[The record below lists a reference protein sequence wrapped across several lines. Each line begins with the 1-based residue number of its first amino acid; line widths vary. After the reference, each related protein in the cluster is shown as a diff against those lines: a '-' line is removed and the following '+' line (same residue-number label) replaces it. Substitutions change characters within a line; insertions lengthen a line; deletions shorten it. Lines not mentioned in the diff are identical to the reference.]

1 MPTLRLSLIA
11 KLAISTSLVL
21 LVFMALF
28 AYINIETL
36 QKIFLDEAVS
46 DAENLSESIIKT
58 THHQMLDDDRLRA
71 YQMIQEVGTQSGIES
86 IRLINKDGRII
97 FSTRDE
103 EIGTFVD
110 KKAAAC
116 NMCHAGATPLT
127 HASTMNRSRFFTN
140 AKGKQVLG
148 LAKAIYNEESCYTAK
163 CHFHP
168 ENFRVLGVLDVV
180 VSLDKVMAITSSYR
194 YKFTSLTFFLLLLIW
209 LSITLCT
216 QALVSRPVKQL
227 LKHTNLLAR
236 GELNSKV
243 LTSSS
248 DELGE
253 LATAFNTMT
262 VSLKKARDELE
273 DWGRNLEV
281 KVEERTHQ
289 LKQIQDQLIR
299 SEKLASLGEL
309 VAGIAH
315 EINNPLTGILV
326 FSSLVGDDPRLN
338 PELKDDLEKI
348 RRETQRC
355 AKIVRGLL
363 DFARESVP
371 HKIPTQ
377 INGLIDASLDLVTHQ
392 SSFHDITVIREY
404 QQTLPPVLVDPNQ
417 IEQVLVNML
426 LNASHAMAAGGKL
439 TVVTGL
445 TSVDNRL
452 FISIRDTG
460 CGIPDEN
467 LGKIFD
473 PFFTTKENLGTG
485 LGLAVS
491 YGIVESHGGNIEV
504 QSTVGV
510 GTVFTIRLPLPSDGE
525 TVENASDGNDAG
537 MSGSVML

>member
-36 QKIFLDEAVS
+36 EKIFLQEAVS
-46 DAENLSESIIKT
+46 DAENLSEAIIKT

-97 FSTRDE
+97 YSTREE

-140 AKGKQVLG
+140 AHGKQVLG

-168 ENFRVLGVLDVV
+168 ENFRVLGVLDIVI
-180 VSLDKVMAITSSYR
+180 SLDKVMAITSSYR
-194 YKFTSLTFFLLLLIW
+194 YKFTSMTFFLLLLIW

-216 QALVSRPVKQL
+216 QALVSRPVKHL

-243 LTSSS
+243 LTASN

-253 LATAFNTMT
+253 LASAFNTMT

-326 FSSLVGDDPRLN
+326 FSSLVSDDPRLN

-371 HKIPTQ
+371 HKVPTQ
-377 INGLIDASLDLVTHQ
+377 INDLIDASLDLVTHQ
-392 SSFHDITVIREY
+392 SSFHDITVAREY
-404 QQTLPPVLVDPNQ
+404 QHALPQVLVDPNQ

-439 TVVTGL
+439 TVTTGL
-445 TSVDNRL
+445 TSGDNRL

-460 CGIPDEN
+460 CGIPEEN

-510 GTVFTIRLPLPSDGE
+510 GTAFTIRLPLPSDGE
-525 TVENASDGNDAG
+525 TVENASDRTDAD
-537 MSGSVML
+537 MASSVIL

>member
-1 MPTLRLSLIA
+1 M
-11 KLAISTSLVL
+11 AI
-21 LVFMALF
+21 F

-36 QKIFLDEAVS
+36 EEIFLQEAVS
-46 DAENLSESIIKT
+46 DAENLSEAIIKT

-71 YQMIQEVGTQSGIES
+71 YQMIQEVGTQNGIES

-97 FSTRDE
+97 YSTRDD

-116 NMCHAGATPLT
+116 NMCHSGATPLT

-140 AKGKQVLG
+140 AQGKQVLG

-194 YKFTSLTFFLLLLIW
+194 YKFTSLTVFLLLLIW

-253 LATAFNTMT
+253 LASSFNTMT
-262 VSLKKARDELE
+262 ISLKKARDELE

-377 INGLIDASLDLVTHQ
+377 INDLIDASLDLVTHQ
-392 SSFHDITVIREY
+392 SSFHDITVVREY
-404 QQTLPPVLVDPNQ
+404 QHTLPQVLVDPNQ

-426 LNASHAMAAGGKL
+426 LNASHAMASGGKL
-439 TVVTGL
+439 TVATGL
-445 TSVDNRL
+445 TCGDNRL
-452 FISIRDTG
+452 FVSISDTG
-460 CGIPDEN
+460 CGIPEEN

-525 TVENASDGNDAG
+525 SVEHSTGRSDADMPSSA
-537 MSGSVML
+537 VL

>member
-1 MPTLRLSLIA
+1 MPIIRLSLIA

-21 LVFMALF
+21 LALMALF

-36 QKIFLDEAVS
+36 QKIFLDEAIS
-46 DAENLSESIIKT
+46 DVENLSESIIKT
-58 THHQMLDDDRLRA
+58 THHQMLDDDRMRA
-71 YQMIQEVGTQSGIES
+71 NQMIQEMGTQSGVES

-97 FSTRDE
+97 YSTDND

-116 NMCHAGATPLT
+116 NVCHAGATPLIQ
-127 HASTMNRSRFFTN
+127 ASTMNRSRFFTN
-140 AKGKQVLG
+140 AEGKEVLG
-148 LAKAIYNEESCYTAK
+148 LAKAIYNEESCYTAE

-180 VSLDKVMAITSSYR
+180 VSLDKVIAITNSYR

-209 LSITLCT
+209 ISITLCT

-227 LKHTNLLAR
+227 LKHTNLVAR
-236 GELNSKV
+236 GELTSRV
-243 LTSSS
+243 LTSSG

-253 LATAFNTMT
+253 LAAAFNTMT
-262 VSLKKARDELE
+262 ASLKKARDELE

-281 KVEERTHQ
+281 KVDERTHQ

-338 PELKDDLEKI
+338 PELKDDMEKI

-363 DFARESVP
+363 DFAHESLP
-371 HKIPTQ
+371 HKIQTQ
-377 INGLIDASLDLVTHQ
+377 VNNLIDATLDLVTHQ
-392 SSFHDITVIREY
+392 SSFHDITVVRAYHEA
-404 QQTLPPVLVDPNQ
+404 LPHAFVDPNQ
-417 IEQVLVNML
+417 IEQVLVNIMV
-426 LNASHAMAAGGKL
+426 NASHSMTNGGTL
-439 TVVTGL
+439 TISTGL
-445 TSVDNRL
+445 TNDDRNL
-452 FISIRDTG
+452 FICIRDTG
-460 CGIPDEN
+460 CGIPEGN

-491 YGIVESHGGNIEV
+491 YGIIESHGGKIEV
-504 QSTVGV
+504 QSTVGE
-510 GTVFTIRLPLPSDGE
+510 GTAFTIRLPLPSDGE
-525 TVENASDGNDAG
+525 TAGGPSDESDGEGPA
-537 MSGSVML
+537 SVAL

>member
-452 FISIRDTG
+452 FIGIRDTG

>member
-1 MPTLRLSLIA
+1 MPILRLSLIA

-21 LVFMALF
+21 LALMALF

-36 QKIFLDEAVS
+36 QKIFLDEAIS
-46 DAENLSESIIKT
+46 DVENLSESIIKT
-58 THHQMLDDDRLRA
+58 THHQMLDDDRMRA
-71 YQMIQEVGTQSGIES
+71 NQMIQEMGTQSGVES

-97 FSTRDE
+97 YSTNDD

-116 NMCHAGATPLT
+116 NVCHAGATPLIQ
-127 HASTMNRSRFFTN
+127 ASSMNRSRFFTN
-140 AKGKQVLG
+140 AKGKKVLG
-148 LAKAIYNEESCYTAK
+148 LAKAIYNEESCYTAE

-180 VSLDKVMAITSSYR
+180 VSLDKVIAITNSYR

-209 LSITLCT
+209 ISITLCT

-227 LKHTNLLAR
+227 LKHTNLVAR
-236 GELNSKV
+236 GELTSKV

-253 LATAFNTMT
+253 LAAAFNAMT

-281 KVEERTHQ
+281 KVDERTQQ

-363 DFARESVP
+363 DFAHESLP

-377 INGLIDASLDLVTHQ
+377 INDLIDATLDLVTHQ
-392 SSFHDITVIREY
+392 SSFHDITVVRSY
-404 QQTLPPVLVDPNQ
+404 QDALPQALVDPNQ
-417 IEQVLVNML
+417 IEQVLVNMMV
-426 LNASHAMAAGGKL
+426 NASHAMANGGTL
-439 TVVTGL
+439 SISTGVTSGD
-445 TSVDNRL
+445 SNL
-452 FISIRDTG
+452 FICIRDTG
-460 CGIPDEN
+460 CGIPEGN

-491 YGIVESHGGNIEV
+491 YGIIESHGGKIEV
-504 QSTVGV
+504 QSTVGE
-510 GTVFTIRLPLPSDGE
+510 GTAFTIRLPLPSDGE
-525 TVENASDGNDAG
+525 TVGGTSDENGGERSASVA
-537 MSGSVML
+537 L